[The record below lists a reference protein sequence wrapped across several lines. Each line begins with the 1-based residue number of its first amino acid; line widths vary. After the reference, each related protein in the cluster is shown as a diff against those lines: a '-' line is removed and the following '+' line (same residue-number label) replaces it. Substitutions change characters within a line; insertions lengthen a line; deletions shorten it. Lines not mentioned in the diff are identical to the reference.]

1 MQMKRAAIYTIT
13 LCILF
18 LGLPSSATA
27 QSDAESPNA
36 PRLEFQKQ
44 FDDRSGILTDDDIA
58 SIQAAADKQEQDIG
72 LKAYLLIM
80 PKIPEWDFDEY
91 ARDQF
96 DHWRMKGVLNSK
108 SYLILISVEDK
119 KFQVVR
125 GSYIDKRDNDYN
137 VLLLRNSFYID
148 LKSGDYSKAIV
159 NYINGF
165 SELPSLKKSI
175 SEEKRHDEKASYY
188 ILIGILILI
197 MVFLR
202 MGFIRRQQ
210 EQRRKEMKE
219 KSGPF
224 IE

>member
-1 MQMKRAAIYTIT
+1 MQMKRAAIYTII
-13 LCILF
+13 LLILF
-18 LGLPSSATA
+18 PGLPSSATA
-27 QSDAESPNA
+27 QSDDESQIA

-44 FDDRSGILTDDDIA
+44 FDDRSGLLSNEEIA
-58 SIQAAADKQEQDIG
+58 SIQTAAEKQELDIG

-80 PKIPEWDFDEY
+80 PKIPEWDFAEY

-96 DHWRMKGVLNSK
+96 DHWRMKGVLNNK

-119 KFQVVR
+119 KFEVVR
-125 GSYIDKRDNDYN
+125 GSYIDKRDNDYE
-137 VLLLRNSFYID
+137 VLRLRNSFYID
-148 LKSGDYSKAIV
+148 LKSGNYSKAIV

-175 SEEKRHDEKASYY
+175 SEEKRRDEKASYY

-197 MVFLR
+197 LVFLR
-202 MGFIRRQQ
+202 MGFVRRQE
-210 EQRRKEMKE
+210 EQRRKEMKD
-219 KSGPF
+219 KTGPF